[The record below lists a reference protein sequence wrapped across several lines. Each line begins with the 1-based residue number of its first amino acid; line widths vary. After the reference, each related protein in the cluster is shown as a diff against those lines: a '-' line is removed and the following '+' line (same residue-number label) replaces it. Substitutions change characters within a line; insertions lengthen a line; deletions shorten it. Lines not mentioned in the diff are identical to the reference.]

1 MRRLFHVRGG
11 YIDSNAAP
19 ALMLGCNAVFYP
31 GAVMDEK
38 HGEKKGDRPRLLP
51 DSWGETQ

>member
-1 MRRLFHVRGG
+1 MYVVDTSIQLPRQNSCWVV
-11 YIDSNAAP
+11 
-19 ALMLGCNAVFYP
+19 MLGCNAVFYP

-51 DSWGETQ
+51 DSWGEIQ